1 LLCLQKVYGALPQ
14 NNHVIMKKQI
24 EDLTQKVEFMEKQK
38 KQVLVTPQFS
48 QALSELPREQLLVL
62 AANFQKM
69 IEEALKQK

>member
-1 LLCLQKVYGALPQ
+1 
-14 NNHVIMKKQI
+14 MKKQI
-24 EDLTQKVEFMEKQK
+24 EDLTKKVEFMEKQR

-69 IEEALKQK
+69 IEDALKEK